1 MASLVEHFIAT
12 THWWKRCHAFVGAP
26 MKQMIRLCLMLCVA
40 LTAKPVLAW
49 DAVSGA
55 SGRKMVTVT
64 SITELETSA
73 SLSYTEVFDNGGLRF
88 YCGTTTFASRTDTN
102 RAGLIKLEVHPW
114 AKGGKGTFKVSN
126 LKPGTTYYF
135 RFQGIY
141 WGKGEGNYWA
151 SGSFKTTGSSAVFQR
166 ADNPLAPTH
175 SVDRDAMGR
184 RLNGASGVGFGS
196 EGSKI
201 AVP

>member
-1 MASLVEHFIAT
+1 MASLVELFIAT

-26 MKQMIRLCLMLCVA
+26 MKQMIRLCLMLCIA
-40 LTAKPVLAW
+40 LTAKPVSAW

-64 SITELETSA
+64 SITEASNSA
-73 SLSYTEVFDNGGLRF
+73 SINFTEVFSNGGLRF
-88 YCGTTTFASRTDTN
+88 YYSTTKFASRTDTN
-102 RAGLIKLEVHPW
+102 RAGVTKMDARPW
-114 AKGGKGTFKVSN
+114 EKGGKGTVKLSN
-126 LKPGTTYYF
+126 LKPGTVYYF

-151 SGSFKTTGSSAVFQR
+151 SGSFTTTGSSAVFQR
-166 ADNPLAPTH
+166 DDNSLAPIAP
-175 SVDRDAMGR
+175 VDRDAMGR

-196 EGSKI
+196 KVSKI
-201 AVP
+201 TVP